1 MSLDQLKL
9 ELAEIKHPLLVMR
22 SGEAMQRVFDLYR
35 QIAGREPRGSGR
47 CYACACDAWHELNR
61 ISQVGTGWD
70 NSLNL
75 PDWIPVTDLTIIH
88 KMEKYKMTVKSFRP
102 FGSPD
107 TITELNT
114 TDAQVEVLLKSNP
127 DFEMFFVLRDAS
139 KANAKVQ
146 FEIESKDSKA
156 TKELNVEVT
165 EEVLTENPELAEA
178 GVMVGETIQVP
189 KEAIQE
195 KKASK
200 STSKK

>member
-1 MSLDQLKL
+1 MSLDQLIK
-9 ELAEIKHPLLVMR
+9 ELAEIKHPLMVMR

-35 QIAGREPRGSGR
+35 TIAGREPRGSGR
-47 CYACACDAWHELNR
+47 CYSCACDAWHELNR

-114 TDAQVEVLLKSNP
+114 TDAQVETLIKANP
-127 DFEMFFVLRDAS
+127 EFEKFFVLRDAK
-139 KANAKVQ
+139 KANAKAQ
-146 FEIESKDSKA
+146 FEIESQDSKA
-156 TKELNVEVT
+156 GKAKSEKKPKAEKKVDPAKEHNDDGIPEGQAWHE
-165 EEVLTENPELAEA
+165 EEVVVNKPE
-178 GVMVGETIQVP
+178 
-189 KEAIQE
+189 
-195 KKASK
+195 
-200 STSKK
+200 